1 VLGGTLPETVL
12 DTYEIER
19 KHHAR
24 AMIKLAKFIGTAMT
38 AGGELGNIIRRAVAP
53 RLHLVPGLTD
63 LATDSQTPPLHR
75 SDLVARQRLRRALAG
90 RLCPNAILDD
100 DRRFDDV
107 AAGRFA
113 IVTSTEPSATQRA
126 EIERRGAVLI
136 TARPGSEL
144 HQWLR
149 QGGANAAIVRPDGT
163 VLSAGRHL
171 SKLCAVLPGFNGN
184 FPLTTR

>member
-1 VLGGTLPETVL
+1 
-12 DTYEIER
+12 
-19 KHHAR
+19 
-24 AMIKLAKFIGTAMT
+24 
-38 AGGELGNIIRRAVAP
+38 VAP

-63 LATDSQTPPLHR
+63 LATDSQTPPLPR
-75 SDLVARQRLRRALAG
+75 SDLVARPRLRRTLAG

-113 IVTSTEPSATQRA
+113 IVTSTEPSATQQA

-136 TARPGSEL
+136 AARPGSEL

-163 VLSAGRHL
+163 VLRAGQRL
-171 SKLCAVLPGFNGN
+171 SVLDTTLSGFNTKL
-184 FPLTTR
+184 PLTTAGGAARPE